1 MWGRVATRM
10 GAHVAKRSRKR
21 RISCR
26 VLTTSRAL
34 LGRKG
39 PGGSFVGLGAM
50 LLALMGIPVTA
61 LLNFLFIQDSR
72 RHPQRAFAQKV
83 LLTSCVLPVLQL
95 ALLILVK
102 VYRL

>member
-1 MWGRVATRM
+1 MKVLALVA
-10 GAHVAKRSRKR
+10 AVA
-21 RISCR
+21 
-26 VLTTSRAL
+26 LAQAL
-34 LGRKG
+34 HSWSVMLDG

-61 LLNFLFIQDSR
+61 LLNFLFIQASR
-72 RHPQRAFAQKV
+72 RHPKRAFAQKV

>member
-1 MWGRVATRM
+1 MKVLAVVA
-10 GAHVAKRSRKR
+10 AVA
-21 RISCR
+21 
-26 VLTTSRAL
+26 LAQAL
-34 LGRKG
+34 LSWSVMLAG